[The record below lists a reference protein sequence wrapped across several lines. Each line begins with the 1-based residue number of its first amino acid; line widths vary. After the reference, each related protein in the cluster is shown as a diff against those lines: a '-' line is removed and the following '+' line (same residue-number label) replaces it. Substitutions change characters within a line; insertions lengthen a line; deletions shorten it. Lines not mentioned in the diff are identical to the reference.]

1 MYLLYEDNGCLKTG
15 TIISKTESNLLVET
29 EHGKKI
35 KLKNHSC
42 LLQFDDPLPS
52 KLIEEATVIANN
64 IDINFLWEC
73 ASQDIFYAYELANEY
88 FGHDPSAVEQ
98 TAILLKL
105 HYSPIYFYKKGNAQY
120 KSATKDKLLLA
131 LTAIEKKKIQ
141 EQEEKKLVE
150 ALISGELPPI
160 IKENAL
166 DLIIKPDKNT
176 IYWKALE
183 KASVILHKTP
193 EKLLLELGAWPNL
206 LTFLRKKFIKN
217 NFPSGIDFQDNI
229 SANIT
234 DDLPISDAEIYSIDD
249 ISTTEIDDGISVSKI
264 DEKLTKV
271 GIHIAAPALGIQHGS
286 MLDKIARS
294 RSSTIYLP
302 GEKITMLPSK
312 VIEEF
317 SLHSDKLSPAI
328 SLYVILDDNGI
339 IVKSESLIEKVKIKK
354 NLRIADIEN
363 IFTES
368 NLNNL
373 DVDIP
378 FSDWIRPLWKIA
390 QLLSL
395 KREQRRGYPENLS
408 RPEYNFRICG
418 DTDNPSSIITI
429 EKRSRNNPVSR
440 IVAEFMILANSVW
453 ANLLKEYGVTGIYRS
468 QQMFGRV
475 RMSTIPLPHEY
486 IGVDQYIWSTSPLR
500 RYIDLVNQWQI
511 ISIIKHNVSARL
523 ASPFKNKDSN
533 LFTIIQEFEFKYNAI
548 CAFQNEIE
556 NFWSVQWLIQKK
568 IEIINGF
575 IIKENLVKIDEVPII
590 ITVDNLPK
598 LEKGT
603 HIKIRIISINSSTLE
618 IKTQYIE
625 SIDCES

>member
-15 TIISKTESNLLVET
+15 TLISKTESNMLVET

-35 KLKNHSC
+35 KLKTHSC
-42 LLQFDDPLPS
+42 LLQFDDPSPS
-52 KLIEEATVIANN
+52 KLIEEATIISND

-73 ASQDIFYAYELANEY
+73 ASKDIFYACELATEY
-88 FGHDPSAVEQ
+88 FGHEPNAIEQ

-105 HYSPIYFYKKGNAQY
+105 HHAPIYFYKKGSGQY
-120 KSATKDKLLLA
+120 KSATKEKLLLA
-131 LTAIEKKKIQ
+131 IAAIEKKKIQ

-150 ALISGELPPI
+150 TLINGKLPSI
-160 IKENAL
+160 IKESAI

-183 KASVILHKTP
+183 KASFILNKNP

-206 LTFLRKKFIKN
+206 LVLLRKKFIKN
-217 NFPSGIDFQDNI
+217 NFPNGIDFQDSFSVNI
-229 SANIT
+229 I
-234 DDLPISDAEIYSIDD
+234 DDLPVSDAEIYSIDD
-249 ISTTEIDDGISVSKI
+249 ISTTEIDDGLSVRKI
-264 DEKLTKV
+264 DENLTKV
-271 GIHIAAPALGIQHGS
+271 GIHIAAPALGIEYGS

-317 SLHSDKLSPAI
+317 SLHSGKLSPAI
-328 SLYVILDDNGI
+328 SLYVTLDNNGA
-339 IVKSESLIEKVKIKK
+339 IVESESLIEKVKIEK
-354 NLRIADIEN
+354 NLRITEIEN
-363 IFTES
+363 TFTES
-368 NLNNL
+368 NLNNV
-373 DVDIP
+373 DIDIP
-378 FSDWIRPLWKIA
+378 FSEWIRPLWKIA

-408 RPEYNFRICG
+408 RPEYNFRIHG
-418 DTDNPSSIITI
+418 NTDDPNSTIII
-429 EKRSRNNPVSR
+429 EKRSRNNPVSK
-440 IVAEFMILANSVW
+440 IVAEFMILANSIW
-453 ANLLKEYGVTGIYRS
+453 ANLLKEYGVTGVYRS
-468 QQMFGRV
+468 QQTFGRV

-523 ASPFKNKDSN
+523 ASPFKTKDSN
-533 LFTIIQEFEFKYNAI
+533 LFSIIQEFEFKYNAI
-548 CAFQNEIE
+548 CVFQNEIE
-556 NFWSVQWLIQKK
+556 NFWSIQWLIQKK
-568 IEIINGF
+568 LEIINGY
-575 IIKENLVKIDEVPII
+575 IIKENLVKIDEVPIM
-590 ITVDNLPK
+590 ITVDNIPK

-603 HIKIRIISINSSTLE
+603 HIKIKITSINSSTLE
-618 IKTQYIE
+618 IKTQYVE
-625 SIDCES
+625 TIDCEH